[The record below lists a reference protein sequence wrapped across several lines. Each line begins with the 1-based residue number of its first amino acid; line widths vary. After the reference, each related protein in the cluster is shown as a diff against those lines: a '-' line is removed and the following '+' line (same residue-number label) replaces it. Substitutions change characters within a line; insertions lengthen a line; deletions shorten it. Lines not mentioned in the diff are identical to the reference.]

1 MNHHIKRILFK
12 SYAVISITVFI
23 AAILVF
29 ICRFLSWEEFAG
41 IAVGV
46 FAFAFGVQKQ
56 NLREIKLFK
65 ELFEQFN
72 DRYDKMND
80 DLNQIHEQP
89 SDLTLTK
96 DEKEKL
102 FKYFNLCGEEWLYA
116 KRGFICEEVWKA
128 WKSGMDYFR
137 RNSRIKDFW
146 DKELNDN
153 DSYYGLEF

>member
-12 SYAVISITVFI
+12 SYAVISITAFI

-29 ICRFLSWEEFAG
+29 ICGFLSWEKFAG
-41 IAVGV
+41 IAAGV

-56 NLREIKLFK
+56 NLKEIKLFK

-72 DRYDKMND
+72 GRYDEMND
-80 DLNQIHEQP
+80 DLNQIYQQP
-89 SDLTLTK
+89 PDKALNENEIKT
-96 DEKEKL
+96 L

-116 KRGFICEEVWKA
+116 KKGFICEEVWKA

-137 RNSRIKDFW
+137 KNPRIRDFW
-146 DKELNDN
+146 DKELSDN
-153 DSYYGLEF
+153 DSYYGL